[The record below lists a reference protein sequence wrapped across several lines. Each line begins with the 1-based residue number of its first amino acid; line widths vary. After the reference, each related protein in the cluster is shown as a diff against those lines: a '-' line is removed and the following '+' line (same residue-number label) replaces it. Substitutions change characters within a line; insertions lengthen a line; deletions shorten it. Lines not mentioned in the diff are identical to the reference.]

1 MLNKVLSGML
11 LLILVTSPS
20 IAVAQD
26 LPSGKWWHNPR
37 MSKELNLSEAEK
49 SRLDQEFV
57 NSRRKLIELKSSV
70 ERERFE
76 LENLLEKEA
85 LNEAAVME
93 QFKKLE
99 KARASLSSERFSF
112 LIKARKILGL
122 ERFQR
127 IKMFYGKLRHQK
139 MRHNM
144 GNARAPKKRPSESE

>member
-1 MLNKVLSGML
+1 
-11 LLILVTSPS
+11 
-20 IAVAQD
+20 
-26 LPSGKWWHNPR
+26 

-57 NSRRKLIELKSSV
+57 DSRRNLIELKSSV

-76 LENLLEKEA
+76 LENLLEKEP

-139 MRHNM
+139 MRRNM
-144 GNARAPKKRPSESE
+144 ENDRAPKKRPSESE

>member
-37 MSKELNLSEAEK
+37 MFKELNLSKAEK

-57 NSRRKLIELKSSV
+57 DSRRKLIELKSSV

-85 LNEAAVME
+85 LNEAAAVYP
-93 QFKKLE
+93 
-99 KARASLSSERFSF
+99 ASASAF
-112 LIKARKILGL
+112 
-122 ERFQR
+122 
-127 IKMFYGKLRHQK
+127 
-139 MRHNM
+139 
-144 GNARAPKKRPSESE
+144 